1 MDEPDQAAA
10 FDALAALADPAMVVV
25 TVAHGDER
33 AGCLVGFHGQSS
45 IDPRRYAVWL
55 SKANRTYRVALRA
68 THLAVHL
75 LMAGD
80 HELAARFG
88 GETGDEVDKFAGVAW
103 RPGPGGVPLLDVC
116 PRRMVLARTVLLD
129 EGGDHGLVIGEP
141 VAAWAP
147 DTIGQVPFRL
157 GAASDITPGHPPG
170 DRP

>member
-1 MDEPDQAAA
+1 MDDAEHAAA

-25 TVAHGDER
+25 TVAHEGER

-75 LMAGD
+75 LVAGD
-80 HELAARFG
+80 HEAAARFG
-88 GETGDEVDKFAGVAW
+88 GETGDEVDKFAGAAW
-103 RPGPGGVPLLDVC
+103 RPGPGGVPLLDAC
-116 PRRMVLARTVLLD
+116 PRRMVLARTTLLD
-129 EGGDHGLVIGEP
+129 EGGDHVLVVGEP

-147 DTIGQVPFRL
+147 DITGQRPFRL
-157 GAASDITPGHPPG
+157 GAAGDITAGHPPG
-170 DRP
+170 DRE

>member
-1 MDEPDQAAA
+1 MDEPEQAAA

-45 IDPRRYAVWL
+45 IDPQRYAVWL
-55 SKANRTYRVALRA
+55 SKANRTHRVALRA

-75 LMAGD
+75 LLTGD
-80 HELAARFG
+80 HEIAERFG

-103 RPGPGGVPLLDVC
+103 RPGPGGVPLLETC
-116 PRRMVLARTVLLD
+116 PRRMVLARSTLLD
-129 EGGDHGLVIGEP
+129 EGGDHVLVVGEP

-147 DTIGQVPFRL
+147 DTAGQRPFRL
-157 GAASDITPGHPPG
+157 GTARDIAPGHPPG